1 MMAPQLSDPRLR
13 RAAFIG
19 GNLLALVAF
28 VLLVISPIRAA
39 LMDGEAEIARQAE
52 TLARYRALAQ
62 HRPEAPSPAEAQFA
76 REAFLTGPNEGVAA
90 ANLQARLQAVST
102 SLGARLRSVQG
113 VASRSEGSLRF
124 IGARLEIFGPLQAVH
139 QAIHAIEAAKP
150 FLFVTATTLKLSP
163 TAALPGNTA
172 QPILEAQIDILGA
185 FRPEGGK

>member
-1 MMAPQLSDPRLR
+1 MMALQLSDPRLR

-52 TLARYRALAQ
+52 TLARYRALA
-62 HRPEAPSPAEAQFA
+62 HHKAEAPSSAEAQFA

-102 SLGARLRSVQG
+102 SFGARLRSVQG
-113 VASRSEGSLRF
+113 LASKSEGSLRF
-124 IGARLEIFGPLQAVH
+124 IGARLEIFGPLPAVH
-139 QAIHAIEAAKP
+139 GAIHAIEAAKP
-150 FLFVTATTLKLSP
+150 FLFVTAATLKLSP
-163 TAALPGNTA
+163 TVTLPGNA
-172 QPILEAQIDILGA
+172 AEPILEAQIDILGA
-185 FRPEGGK
+185 FRQESGE